1 MSYIYLRKTLGK
13 KIIKIF
19 MVLIKTLY
27 YILAT
32 FLIFIIYFIVQLTA
46 PILRFLGYDPLKMK
60 YNNHKTYKEYKKD
73 SKIDLLRMY

>member
-1 MSYIYLRKTLGK
+1 MSYIYLRKTFK
-13 KIIKIF
+13 KTIF
-19 MVLIKTLY
+19 KYFVVLIKLSY

-32 FLIFIIYFIVQLTA
+32 FLIFMVYFIIQILA